1 MHQTVTCTGLQQV
14 GHALHAATNAALG
27 LQDLAEYL
35 WGLAQLLGN
44 IWQWMD
50 CFHFLLFD
58 CGIREFISFFLY
70 HPLNKQ

>member
-14 GHALHAATNAALG
+14 GHALHAATNATLG

-50 CFHFLLFD
+50 CFHFYSLAVEFENLFLFS
-58 CGIREFISFFLY
+58 FII
-70 HPLNKQ
+70 H